1 MEVRLSEEI
10 SSPNELKITPH
21 EKQDCDV
28 TSLWLLYLGC
38 YRFKVKKNLVSF
50 VSGVNDQMLKY
61 TKSLV
66 IRAIG
71 VYVNTQT
78 IRGQNY
84 IHGHEILSTIEV
96 SHTSAPYQ
104 LQTPAGR
111 CTAACP

>member
-1 MEVRLSEEI
+1 MEVHLSEEI

-61 TKSLV
+61 TKAWSY
-66 IRAIG
+66 A
-71 VYVNTQT
+71 Q
-78 IRGQNY
+78 
-84 IHGHEILSTIEV
+84 
-96 SHTSAPYQ
+96 
-104 LQTPAGR
+104 
-111 CTAACP
+111 